1 MTNEQIKDI
10 KLALKCC
17 ADEVDG
23 CPKCPYA
30 RKNSKDGIAH
40 CREMYLDA
48 LQLINEYEQK
58 IAQLELELSRYRGGG
73 DLRIKLND
81 EVRKTTATDICSY
94 LLEKIGNIALA
105 DTELVKMLA
114 TQYGVEVKE

>member
-10 KLALKCC
+10 KLALECC

-40 CREMYLDA
+40 CRQASLEA
-48 LQLINEYEQK
+48 LQLINEYEQR
-58 IAQLELELSRYRGGG
+58 IAQLESELLRYQCGG
-73 DLRIKLND
+73 DKR
-81 EVRKTTATDICSY
+81 
-94 LLEKIGNIALA
+94 IALTNETRKNTA
-105 DTELVKMLA
+105 YDFLSSFSKFKDLSPEACQIFNEMSA
-114 TQYGVEVKE
+114 IYGVEVK